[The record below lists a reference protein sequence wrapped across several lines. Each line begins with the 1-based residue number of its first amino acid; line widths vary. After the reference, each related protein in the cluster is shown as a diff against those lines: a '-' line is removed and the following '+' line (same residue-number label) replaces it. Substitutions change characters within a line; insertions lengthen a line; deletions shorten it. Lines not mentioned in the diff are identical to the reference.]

1 MIWVSLPE
9 ITIHFTDP
17 WQRSL
22 SPTITIRQLLS
33 EWGLFSV
40 QSVHCR
46 DSLISEKKLKH
57 TPPIMMIFPTKQKL
71 PRQKHL
77 LLVVLQPGAQRFQ
90 VSFDPLL
97 HRV

>member
-1 MIWVSLPE
+1 MIRCSLPE

-22 SPTITIRQLLS
+22 SPTTITIRQLLS

-46 DSLISEKKLKH
+46 DSLISEKKIETHPSDNDDFSNEAEVAEAEAL
-57 TPPIMMIFPTKQKL
+57 T
-71 PRQKHL
+71 
-77 LLVVLQPGAQRFQ
+77 
-90 VSFDPLL
+90 VSVAARRTTVSSLF
-97 HRV
+97 

>member
-46 DSLISEKKLKH
+46 DSLISEKKIETHPSDNDDFSNEAEVAEAEAL
-57 TPPIMMIFPTKQKL
+57 TVSVPA
-71 PRQKHL
+71 R
-77 LLVVLQPGAQRFQ
+77 QRFQ

-97 HRV
+97 DT